1 MDSGGGGGGSLGNGG
16 ADADGTIGNSGG
28 GGGGLDLIFTRKGSP
43 LILHISL
50 FSFCLLKC

>member
-1 MDSGGGGGGSLGNGG
+1 MVSGGGGGSLGNGG